1 MSLQTL
7 SRWGRSAY
15 DTAAAW
21 AEEAED
27 LAALASE
34 AGRGDRDVVAVCEAQ
49 VIDVEQV

>member
-27 LAALASE
+27 LADIAACLLYTSPSP
-34 AGRGDRDVVAVCEAQ
+34 RD
-49 VIDVEQV
+49 